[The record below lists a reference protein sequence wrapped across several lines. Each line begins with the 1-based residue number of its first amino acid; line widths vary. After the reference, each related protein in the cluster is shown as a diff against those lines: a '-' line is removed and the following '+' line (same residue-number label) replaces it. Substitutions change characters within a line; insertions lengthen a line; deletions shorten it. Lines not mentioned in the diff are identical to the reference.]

1 MPIKKEIGR
10 FHYIT
15 PSGLDMSS
23 IKEHLVDVCN
33 AGISCIQLRIKGK
46 QESDWLAIAMEAKKV
61 CDKYSANLIVNDNV
75 KIAREV
81 DAYGV
86 HLGKT
91 DMAFNEARKIL
102 GVYKILGGTANTFED
117 VKHLIDCGVDY
128 IGLGPYKYTMTK
140 EILSPILGVNGIKK
154 IVQEFN
160 NIPIIAIGGI
170 GLDDLE
176 NLNQVGVFGV
186 AVSSA
191 INNSEN
197 LKSTAESF
205 NNKMKGLFLN
215 SEIQFA

>member
-1 MPIKKEIGR
+1 MPISKAINR

-15 PSGLDMSS
+15 PSDLD
-23 IKEHLVDVCN
+23 INFINEHLEEVCKG
-33 AGISCIQLRIKGK
+33 GISCIQLRIKGK
-46 QESDWLAIAMEAKKV
+46 QEREWLDIATEAKKV

-75 KIAREV
+75 KIAHKI

-91 DMAFNEARKIL
+91 DMPCDEARKIL
-102 GVYKILGGTANTFED
+102 GDHKVIGATANTIED
-117 VKHLIDCGVDY
+117 VKYLIDEGVDY
-128 IGLGPYKYTMTK
+128 IGLGPYKYTKTK
-140 EILSPILGVNGIKK
+140 KILSPILGVDGIKK
-154 IVQEFN
+154 IVQGFS

-170 GLDDLE
+170 GLEDLE
-176 NLNQVGVFGV
+176 KLNQAGVFGV

-191 INNSEN
+191 ISNSEN

-205 NNKMKGLFLN
+205 NNKMNDLFLN

>member
-1 MPIKKEIGR
+1 MPINKVISR
-10 FHYIT
+10 FHYII
-15 PSGLDMSS
+15 PSVLDINS
-23 IKEHLVDVCN
+23 IQEHLEEVCK

-46 QESDWLAIAMEAKKV
+46 QEREWLDIAIMAKEV
-61 CDKYSANLIVNDNV
+61 CDNYSANLIVNDNV
-75 KIAREV
+75 KVAQEI

-91 DMAFNEARKIL
+91 DMPYNEARKIL
-102 GVYKILGGTANTFED
+102 GDHKIIGGTANTLED
-117 VKHLIDCGVDY
+117 VKHLIDAGVDY
-128 IGLGPYKYTMTK
+128 IGLGPYKYTKTK
-140 EILSPILGVNGIKK
+140 EILSPILGVDEIKK
-154 IVQEFN
+154 IVESFS

-176 NLNQVGVFGV
+176 NLNQTGVFGV

-191 INNSEN
+191 ISNSED

-205 NNKMKGLFLN
+205 NNKMNDLFLN

>member
-1 MPIKKEIGR
+1 
-10 FHYIT
+10 
-15 PSGLDMSS
+15 
-23 IKEHLVDVCN
+23 
-33 AGISCIQLRIKGK
+33 IKGK

-75 KIAREV
+75 KIAHAV
-81 DAYGV
+81 GAYGV

-91 DMAFNEARKIL
+91 DMACDEARKIL
-102 GVYKILGGTANTFED
+102 GVYKIIGGTANTFED
-117 VKHLIDCGVDY
+117 VKHLIDCGADY